1 MTTPSEVTPEHS
13 RGEST
18 SIRRDP
24 GAGLSPEHTARYW
37 GREGLLD
44 TVLGALATAGKDL
57 DRLSVEDLAATDQ
70 FHGGGRPATLRLAE
84 LAGLAGL
91 AGVREGADGAP
102 RQVLDVGG
110 GLGGPART
118 LAHRF
123 GCVVTTIDLTP
134 SYVEVAREL
143 TRRVGLQD
151 RVTHHVGDAIDL
163 PFAERTF
170 DLVWTMNTGMNIA
183 DKEAL
188 YRGFHRVLRPGG
200 TLAFQEPMA
209 GEQSPPHF
217 PLMWA
222 VDASMSFL
230 LPAGELR
237 AVVAAAGFDEV
248 VWELVTETTSSGNA
262 PPPPPHAVQRLIMGD
277 ERLAA
282 IAAAQRRNLDED
294 RIATVHAV
302 FRKR

>member
-1 MTTPSEVTPEHS
+1 M
-13 RGEST
+13 
-18 SIRRDP
+18 
-24 GAGLSPEHTARYW
+24 
-37 GREGLLD
+37 
-44 TVLGALATAGKDL
+44 LGALTAAGKDL
-57 DRLSVEDLAATDQ
+57 DRLTVHDLAATDQ

-84 LAGLAGL
+84 LAGLVEPTAPSGSAGSSGSADSNGRL
-91 AGVREGADGAP
+91 ESDTTAGSAASDGSLRGEDP
-102 RQVLDVGG
+102 SGLRVLDVGG
-110 GLGGPART
+110 GLGGPSRT

-143 TRRVGLQD
+143 TRLVGLQD
-151 RVTHHVGDAIDL
+151 RVTHEVGDATDL
-163 PFAERTF
+163 PFDDGTF
-170 DLVWTMNTGMNIA
+170 DMVWTQNTGMNIA

-209 GEQSPPHF
+209 GEHTPPHF

-222 VDASMSFL
+222 GDASMSFL
-230 LPAGELR
+230 R
-237 AVVAAAGFDEV
+237 APTEMRLLVAEVGFEEV
-248 VWELVTETTSSGNA
+248 VWELVTEVASSGNV
-262 PPPPPHAVQRLIMGD
+262 PPPPPHAVQRLVMGD

-294 RIATVHAV
+294 RIVTVHAV